1 MSKKIEFNGKQRTV
15 GQNGFSVRIGLPVSD
30 LSAMGNNELLTIMNS
45 LKRSHYGDIGVQTG
59 FDYTLDFRF
68 RGPDRFPYK
77 LDMKLA

>member
-1 MSKKIEFNGKQRTV
+1 
-15 GQNGFSVRIGLPVSD
+15 
-30 LSAMGNNELLTIMNS
+30 MGNNELLTIMNS

>member
-1 MSKKIEFNGKQRTV
+1 MSKIEFHVKERAVRQD
-15 GQNGFSVRIGLPVSD
+15 GFSVKIGLPESTT
-30 LSAMGNNELLTIMNS
+30 ARIGHNELLTIMNT